1 MDEREGEGGGGGA
14 YKSPPRTPPIKGRF
28 HAVRQA
34 EWPERGKT
42 VGLRMCASVL
52 WEFV

>member
-1 MDEREGEGGGGGA
+1 MREKEKVVVVGGTQE
-14 YKSPPRTPPIKGRF
+14 PPRTPPIKGRF
-28 HAVRQA
+28 HAVPQA

-42 VGLRMCASVL
+42 AGLRMSASVL